1 MPAAGL
7 DQLVAFFF
15 RPQGR
20 ITRSEYAL
28 GLVFIYALS
37 LAIMAFVLART
48 DSDGA
53 LMLTILLTL
62 PLTVSMFMLV
72 VKRCHDFGVTGAFL
86 LLLFVPFVGFVWL
99 IALCFIPGTRGPNAY
114 GPAPQF
120 RPN

>member
-99 IALCFIPGTRGPNAY
+99 IALCFIPGTPGPNAY